1 MEDNL
6 KQLRQLKENVKS
18 QWAWVDQATA
28 PARSA
33 IRTATANDEDNWLR
47 SKVRST
53 RLAAESAL
61 ASAQE
66 AAKSTADTVA
76 GATSSVADSADGVK
90 ARALEIR
97 RQNPAMLVAAVTVL
111 AIAPAYR
118 SGPRALFRNAIV
130 GGTRAELR
138 SCVRAGAA
146 LLGLAPSRVSQPLI
160 VAPPPAAPCAQAAP
174 LRSSCTPSSS
184 LARLHTSTARRLTF
198 PSTRTGLQS
207 ASD

>member
-130 GGTRAELR
+130 GGGASAFVLYPEFISRTAPYVDRASLDI
-138 SCVRAGAA
+138 SKHANRAAER
-146 LLGLAPSRVSQPLI
+146 LGLI
-160 VAPPPAAPCAQAAP
+160 K
-174 LRSSCTPSSS
+174 
-184 LARLHTSTARRLTF
+184 
-198 PSTRTGLQS
+198 GG
-207 ASD
+207 DE